1 MLYFMAYTYTYFR
14 SHEYAGFQSVKF
26 DMHEIDY
33 GRIGDK
39 TVQPKKPEQRLYSSQ
54 FIWGQLV
61 GWFK

>member
-39 TVQPKKPEQRLYSSQ
+39 TVQPKKPE
-54 FIWGQLV
+54 
-61 GWFK
+61 